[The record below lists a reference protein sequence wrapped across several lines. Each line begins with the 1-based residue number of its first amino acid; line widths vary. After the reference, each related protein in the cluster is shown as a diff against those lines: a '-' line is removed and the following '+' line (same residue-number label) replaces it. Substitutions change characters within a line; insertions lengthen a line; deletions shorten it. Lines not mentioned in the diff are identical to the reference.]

1 MEYKRLEQSLID
13 IVKEEQAKLGYRKED
28 VRLYYPLSTLNHFFD
43 TEDTVEEMAERLTHL
58 PEDMKARLGE
68 IAVTHKKDR
77 FCTIFRSREVSM
89 CMSIPLKMNLSK
101 N

>member
-77 FCTIFRSREVSM
+77 SASIFRSREVSM